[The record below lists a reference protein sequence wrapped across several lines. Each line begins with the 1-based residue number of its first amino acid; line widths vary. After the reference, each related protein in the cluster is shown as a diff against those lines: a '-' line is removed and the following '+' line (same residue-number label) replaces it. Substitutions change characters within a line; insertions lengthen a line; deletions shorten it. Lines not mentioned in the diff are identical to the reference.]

1 MDTII
6 HKGKRYEVKPITI
19 KMWSEIMKY
28 KDIMDE
34 ETLYYKMISEMVGIP
49 QEELLAGDAAEIL
62 KVGQKLKEIIFTE
75 SKQLFPKI
83 EFGGDIYKLVDVH
96 NMSFGQFVDID
107 SFLTKD
113 ENYRIANLNE
123 LAAYLYTKE
132 GVKYGD
138 TNFKEQMETFKELEI
153 KYLEGAIFFLLNFGK
168 GLQQLSH
175 LYSNSKLL
183 WWTMRLKI
191 TLGLIGD
198 GIRQSI
204 SSRKTKF
211 GRLMMS
217 LLSPFYLVLIIC
229 RFTMT
234 LIKKK
239 KGK

>member
-6 HKGKRYEVKPITI
+6 HKGKKYEVKPITI
-19 KMWSEIMKY
+19 EMWCEIMKY

-34 ETLYYKMISEMVGIP
+34 ETLYYKMISEMVGID
-49 QEELLAGDAAEIL
+49 EEDLLTADASEII

-83 EFGGDIYKLVDVH
+83 EFNGDIYRLVDVH

-123 LAAYLYTKE
+123 LAAYLYTKD

-138 TNFKEQMETFKELEI
+138 TNFKEQIESFKKLEI

-168 GLQQLSH
+168 GLQQLSQV
-175 LYSNSKLL
+175 YSNSKLL
-183 WWTMRLKI
+183 WWMMRLKI
-191 TLGLIGD
+191 TSGLIGD

-239 KGK
+239 RKS